1 MRFKFDAAMIA
12 ACLVILHIPRNIGNF
27 QRRVCIAAGFMGF
40 QPKKKGTYV
49 VDVIQDGAKFPGS
62 PFQIQI
68 GDTEVCCATRVK
80 VTGAVREGMTQ
91 QWNDV
96 VIDVAEAGKRISP
109 SRCQCYQGASQGQN
123 IWSGQ
128 AWSARSASQ

>member
-1 MRFKFDAAMIA
+1 MLTFT
-12 ACLVILHIPRNIGNF
+12 
-27 QRRVCIAAGFMGF
+27 AGFCGF

-68 GDTEVCCATRVK
+68 GDTEVCSPKKVK

-91 QWNDV
+91 QWNDIV
-96 VIDVAEAGKRISP
+96 INVTDAGQNLSFIDVSANASSVP
-109 SRCQCYQGASQGQN
+109 GADLG
-123 IWSGQ
+123 GD
-128 AWSARSASQ
+128 

>member
-1 MRFKFDAAMIA
+1 MELFT
-12 ACLVILHIPRNIGNF
+12 
-27 QRRVCIAAGFMGF
+27 GFCGF

-68 GDTEVCCATRVK
+68 GDTEVCSAAKVK
-80 VTGAVREGMTQ
+80 VTGAAREGMTQ

-96 VIDVAEAGKRISP
+96 TINVEEAGEHISL
-109 SRCQCYQGASQGQN
+109 
-123 IWSGQ
+123 
-128 AWSARSASQ
+128 ARKFSPTYNFDICLHGCMN

>member
-1 MRFKFDAAMIA
+1 MLTFT
-12 ACLVILHIPRNIGNF
+12 
-27 QRRVCIAAGFMGF
+27 AGFCGF

-68 GDTEVCCATRVK
+68 GDTEVCSPKKVK

-91 QWNDV
+91 QWNDIV
-96 VIDVAEAGKRISP
+96 INVTDAGQNLSFIDVSANASSVP
-109 SRCQCYQGASQGQN
+109 GADLGGD
-123 IWSGQ
+123 WRLVTPL
-128 AWSARSASQ
+128 ARQPIFHVIIMRVT